1 MLDVV
6 SGKVDATKLAGSITL
21 SCVLAFVAFILQIMQ
36 ALYLKNILIWVLL
49 AFVGIAMA
57 LLNGIPMYMGVGINN
72 DGRNIPVVS
81 CGTTGCNGMNVFN
94 ELRASCFP
102 NRHLLPKVRSVDRH
116 SAFPLLRFAL
126 LSLSLRDKQRS

>member
-72 DGRNIPVVS
+72 DGRNILVVS
-81 CGTTGCNGMNVFN
+81 CGTTGM
-94 ELRASCFP
+94 
-102 NRHLLPKVRSVDRH
+102 
-116 SAFPLLRFAL
+116 
-126 LSLSLRDKQRS
+126 